1 MAKVKPT
8 TITQYIAAAP
18 AVARPKLRELR
29 ALLKRV
35 APKAKE
41 GLKWGNPAFDDGRI
55 LFAFAAYKA
64 HLNFM
69 PTPAALKPFAKEL
82 AKYTTGKSSVQFPY
96 DQPLPKALIRRIAAF
111 RVKQVRER
119 DAKWM

>member
-1 MAKVKPT
+1 MAKTGPT
-8 TITQYIAAAP
+8 TITEYIAAAP
-18 AVARPKLRELR
+18 AEARPKLRELR
-29 ALLKRV
+29 AMLKRV

-55 LFAFAAYKA
+55 LFAFAAYRT

-69 PTPAALKPFAKEL
+69 PTPAALKPFLKEL

-96 DQPLPKALIRRIAAF
+96 DKPLPKALIRRIAAF